1 MTTELGLAL
10 TTALIAVVSAGLS
23 VLVGIPFGNWLAS
36 LSEKNQRIVGSIT
49 VVPFLLP
56 PLLIGLAAL
65 PITSDLEI
73 NSVNGILLIV
83 LAHAFM
89 NVGFIGRVVAGATT
103 EKYQVEAARLDGA
116 AEKQIV
122 NLIQLPQQLP
132 SIASAALLVA
142 LYSATSFGLVLLIGA
157 GSVDTL
163 ETEIAIAA
171 LQQLD
176 LQRAG
181 LLAILQTALTV
192 IFFLAARRFPNAG
205 FQLDQVWKSSLQS
218 TPIQK
223 LAGFGYLATVVFA
236 LFQVVLRAVDHPLFL
251 GNFFNLAT
259 RGTRSLLNISVIE
272 AAANSL
278 RNMVVVL
285 AISMVVAFWLAGRK
299 RGSLLV
305 LLPVG
310 ISPVVLGLGAL
321 VLSGYLPRA
330 VSSSWLIVPVVQSVI
345 AIALAYQIL
354 RPARLSFDQELL
366 DAASLDGAGTW
377 SRLARVELPL
387 LRKPLGV
394 ATAFVGMSSLGEFG
408 AASFLAF
415 GSQETL
421 PIVMFR
427 LASRPGSENYGMAM
441 AVGVIYILLTAWIV
455 WLSSRPSRIQRQAD

>member
-1 MTTELGLAL
+1 MTTELVLAL

-23 VLVGIPFGNWLAS
+23 VLVGVPFGNWLAS
-36 LSEKNQRIVGSIT
+36 LSEKNQRLIGSIT

-65 PITSDLEI
+65 PLTSGREM
-73 NSVNGILLIV
+73 NSLNGILLIV

-89 NVGFIGRVVAGATT
+89 NVGFIGRVVAGAAT
-103 EKYQVEAARLDGA
+103 ERDQVEAARLDGA
-116 AEKQIV
+116 SDKQIM
-122 NLIQLPQQLP
+122 NLVQFPQQLP
-132 SIASAALLVA
+132 AIASAALLVA

-157 GSVDTL
+157 GSVKTL

-181 LLAILQTALTV
+181 LLAILQTCLTV
-192 IFFLAARRFPNAG
+192 IFFFVARRLPNTG
-205 FQLDQVWKSSLQS
+205 FQLDQVWRSSLAS
-218 TPIQK
+218 TPMQK
-223 LAGFGYLATVVFA
+223 FAGFGYLSIVVFS
-236 LFQVVLRAVDHPLFL
+236 LFQVLLRAVEHPLFL

-259 RGTRSLLNISVIE
+259 RGTRSLLNISVLE

-285 AISMVVAFWLAGRK
+285 LISMVFAYWLAGRK
-299 RGSLLV
+299 RSSLLV

-310 ISPVVLGLGAL
+310 ISPVVLGLAAL
-321 VLSGYLPRA
+321 VLSGYLPRF
-330 VSSSWLIVPVVQSVI
+330 VSSSWLLVPVVQSVI
-345 AIALAYQIL
+345 AVALAYQIL
-354 RPARLSFDQELL
+354 RPARMSFDQELL
-366 DAASLDGAGTW
+366 DAASLDGAGRW
-377 SRLARVELPL
+377 SKLFRVELPL
-387 LRKPLGV
+387 LRRPIGV